1 MLLALVTGP
10 PPDQIGGKR
19 LAALHP
25 RSISDKRLD
34 IRKLSQSDLTAHDE
48 IGAAD
53 VEIVAAAAR
62 EVFELPAGAVVA
74 EIELETDALQ
84 PVEQFLVEFFRLPGQ
99 HDMVSLGQNKTQ

>member
-1 MLLALVTGP
+1 MLLALVTRRQH
-10 PPDQIGGKR
+10 DQMGGKR

-25 RSISDKRLD
+25 RSFCDKRLD

-53 VEIVAAAAR
+53 VEIVAAAAG

-84 PVEQFLVEFFRLPGQ
+84 PVEQFLVEFFRFAARPDL
-99 HDMVSLGQNKTQ
+99 